1 VRDGSIDRPRG
12 LRLLPRLAIAA
23 AVATLVV
30 IPAPGVADSSP
41 TTAAT
46 AAVRSAASPM
56 DLSILPS
63 DRRTTWKPGLPGG
76 VPPVTTIH
84 TTIDATTLG
93 NGITDATAA
102 INDAIQAAGRVAT
115 PNNPRVVY
123 LPAGVYRITNTVVVD
138 RSYVVLRGAG
148 KRKTIIRMTGG
159 QGALVV
165 GRLRAYTGAVSVA
178 GSVPKGA
185 VAITVVDAHKIQS
198 GDVLQIDQLEDG
210 DALGTR
216 GWVWRFDS
224 TWFMRGP
231 RGYEDTTG
239 PDSPSGYRAIGQQ
252 IEIASKSGNTL
263 NLANTI
269 HIAFAASQSPQV
281 FHTATAREGQPG
293 TRYSGIEDLTA
304 QGGTNS
310 MFAMLNAAYCWL
322 RNVESDG
329 SYPTFVGTHIPL
341 FHCYRCEVR
350 DSYVHH
356 SSNYYPGGA
365 AYGISIGGQS
375 TDCLVE
381 NCIVYMLN
389 KPILGRATGGGN
401 VIGYNYVDEA
411 ILGSPTNP
419 WQETAIDASHASF
432 SHWDLYEGNLAPNI
446 GTDSTHGNNGWIVFF
461 RNWAFGRN
469 TSGHTSGNLR
479 AIGIDGWNR
488 QHTSI
493 GNVLLQPGMT
503 TWRPS
508 KAGGGS
514 VLKLLRGAV
523 RDSLIALGL
532 WSPAAIPSPVRFSIS
547 SATLDNPAAYRIGTN
562 CWDRNTALG
571 PQYGRWDDGT
581 ALRLFHPHMDFD
593 YATNSVFY
601 NPENLE
607 HTLPASLYLE
617 GKPAFF
623 GNLPWPWV
631 DPLGTPRVHTL
642 PAKAR
647 FEAGTP

>member
-1 VRDGSIDRPRG
+1 MLRNWGCQASPRFRRRPRLG
-12 LRLLPRLAIAA
+12 TA
-23 AVATLVV
+23 AVAAVLA
-30 IPAPGVADSSP
+30 IPAVGVAEASP
-41 TTAAT
+41 RAAPTAG
-46 AAVRSAASPM
+46 VRSSALTI

-63 DRRTTWKPGLPGG
+63 DRRTTWKPGIPGG
-76 VPPVTTIH
+76 VPLVTTIH
-84 TTIDATTLG
+84 TTIDATTFG
-93 NGITDATAA
+93 SGTTDATAA
-102 INDAIQAAGRVAT
+102 INSAIQAAGTAAT
-115 PNNPRVVY
+115 AKNPRVVY
-123 LPAGVYRITNTVVVD
+123 LPAGVYRITDTLVVD

-148 KRKTIIRMTGG
+148 KGRTIIRMTGAG
-159 QGALVV
+159 RGALAV
-165 GRLRAYTGAVSVA
+165 GRLRPYTGAVSVV

-185 VAITVVDAHKIQS
+185 VGITVADARNIQP

-224 TWFMRGP
+224 AWFMRGP
-231 RGYEDTTG
+231 RGHEDTSG
-239 PDSPSGYRAIGQQ
+239 PDSPGGYRPIGEQ
-252 IEIASKSGNTL
+252 IEIASKSGNVLT
-263 NLANTI
+263 LANTV

-310 MFAMLNAAYCWL
+310 MFGMLNAAYCWL
-322 RNVESDG
+322 KNVESDG
-329 SYPTFVGTHIPL
+329 SYPTFRGAHVPL

-356 SSNYYPGGA
+356 SSNYYPGGD
-365 AYGISIGGQS
+365 AYGISIEGQS

-381 NCIVYMLN
+381 NCVVYMLN

-411 ILGSPTNP
+411 ILASPTNE
-419 WQETAIDASHASF
+419 WQETAIDGGHTAF
-432 SHWDLYEGNLAPNI
+432 SHWDLYEGNLAPNV
-446 GTDSTHGNNGWIVFF
+446 GTDSTHGNSGWIVFF

-479 AIGIDGWNR
+479 AVGIDGWNR

-493 GNVLLQPGMT
+493 GNVLLQPGVT
-503 TWRPS
+503 SWRPP
-508 KAGGGS
+508 KREGGS
-514 VLKLLRGAV
+514 VLKQLRGVV
-523 RDSLIALGL
+523 RDLLVALGL
-532 WSPAAIPSPVRFSIS
+532 RSPAAISSPVQFSTT

-562 CWDRNTALG
+562 CWDRSTGLG

-581 ALRLFHPHMDFD
+581 ALR
-593 YATNSVFY
+593 
-601 NPENLE
+601 
-607 HTLPASLYLE
+607 
-617 GKPAFF
+617 
-623 GNLPWPWV
+623 
-631 DPLGTPRVHTL
+631 VHTL

-647 FEAGTP
+647 FDAGTP